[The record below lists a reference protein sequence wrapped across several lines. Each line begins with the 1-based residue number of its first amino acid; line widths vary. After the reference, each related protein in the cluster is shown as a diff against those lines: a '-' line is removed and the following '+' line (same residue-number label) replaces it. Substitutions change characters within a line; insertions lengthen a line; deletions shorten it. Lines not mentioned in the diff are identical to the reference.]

1 MVQVNTKIMMI
12 VSEYNAKY
20 FRQHSLGLIIGG
32 ILILSSYA
40 FIINTSRSEQFQSY
54 FVVVTGG
61 ILLTLIPYIRIIRNY
76 AKTPSRDLITLANG
90 QLFKNI
96 KTPLNLKS
104 IKKIEMQRSPIGDK
118 DSFFLL
124 CSERRE

>member
-1 MVQVNTKIMMI
+1 MMI